1 MRNKRK
7 FHFSEY
13 FQSLLLLGVL
23 LVLVVLLSIYSDAF
37 MTGKNWMN
45 ILKNHMAHQLILAVG
60 MTFVIST
67 AGIDLSVGSILAL
80 SGIILAFALNAGMA
94 IPLAVALALFSAAA
108 MGAVNGLLVANF
120 RINPLIITLGSASV
134 FRGLAIIVTGGT
146 PIYGMPQEFLQLA
159 KGDYWLPIP
168 VLMAAV
174 VLGAALVLSHCTKW
188 GRYTLALGS
197 NCEALRRLGVNVAWQ
212 KVSVYALSGFLAGV
226 ATLII
231 SARLNTAEAT
241 AGSGM
246 EMNAI
251 AAVIMGGTLLSGGK
265 STLFGTTVACLLLSV
280 IKNGLTMLSVDA
292 QYQEFI
298 IGMLLLLAVVVTDL
312 RQKRLKRSGGDAAPG
327 AAIPK
332 SCSCDAGSD
341 KKTV

>member
-1 MRNKRK
+1 MNKRR
-7 FHFSEY
+7 FHISGY
-13 FQSLLLLGVL
+13 FQPFLLLGLL
-23 LVLVVLLSIYSDAF
+23 LVLVLLLSIYADSF

-45 ILKNHMAHQLILAVG
+45 IFENHMAHQLILAVG

-80 SGIILAFALNAGMA
+80 SGIILAYALNAGMA
-94 IPLAVALALFSAAA
+94 IPLAVALALFSAAS

-168 VLMAAV
+168 VLMAAA
-174 VLGAALVLSHCTKW
+174 VLAAAVILSHCTKW
-188 GRYTLALGS
+188 GRYTLTLGS
-197 NCEALRRLGVNVAWQ
+197 NGEALRRLGVNVAWQ
-212 KVSVYALSGFLAGV
+212 KVSVYTLSGFLAGV

-231 SARLNTAEAT
+231 TARLNTAEAT

-265 STLFGTTVACLLLSV
+265 STMFGTVVACLLLSV

-298 IGMLLLLAVVVTDL
+298 IGMLLLLAVIVTDL
-312 RQKRLKRSGGDAAPG
+312 RQKRLKRMGGEAALQETVP
-327 AAIPK
+327 AAQVQIK
-332 SCSCDAGSD
+332 EHHRR
-341 KKTV
+341 KRV